1 MLWQVARENIV
12 NAGYGEKVEII
23 LGSATETI
31 KTLKPDLP
39 FDLVFIDADKES
51 NTIYF
56 VEAKKMLR
64 KGGLIV
70 CHVTAHLCLSA
81 DRAFEQIVDNVVRNG
96 RVSDPAETDENSEGV
111 RELLKYIQNDKEV
124 DATTIGMAGEKGY
137 DGMLFAYK
145 L

>member
-70 CHVTAHLCLSA
+70 CHVTVHLCLSA